1 MRRTVWTL
9 WIAGLSLKLLSS
21 AWDVSW
27 HFRLLRESVSPPHV
41 INVVGFLLISL
52 ALLLS
57 WRERDEATQPA
68 LNVILAGFA
77 VFLAAIPFDE
87 AWHRIMGLDL
97 TTWSPSHL
105 MLFYGTVVTIAGVV
119 LLFLAEA
126 GWRPG
131 TRVREARL
139 TRGQWGVFLLLLL
152 FLYEAL
158 AFPLGYNEYTVVGTW
173 NHLHGNSLYVVG
185 LEIQG
190 YADMVP
196 DPSYGGLPHVLYPAY
211 ALAAGILFAVLVRQA
226 TGVRGTA
233 LAVLAAFAVERFAAN
248 AVLAATGWP
257 TSAIPWHVV
266 AIGLAVE
273 MAWLVAEGAA
283 QRLVVTL
290 ALAVGGS
297 YAYWALASR
306 FLFTVPLDWA
316 TVPWATLASGLAFL
330 AALAVAERLGPMVEW
345 ANRDPTPYAGA
356 RAEAWLTARR

>member
-9 WIAGLSLKLLSS
+9 WIAGLALKLVSS

-27 HFRLLRESVSPPHV
+27 HFRLLRETISPPHV
-41 INVVGFLLISL
+41 VNMVGFVLISV

-57 WRERDEATQPA
+57 WRARTEATQPA

-77 VFLAAIPFDE
+77 VFLAAIPFDQ
-87 AWHRIMGLDL
+87 AWHQIFGLDL

-105 MLFYGTVVTIAGVV
+105 MLFYGTTITVAGIV

-139 TRGQWGVFLLLLL
+139 TPARWGVFGLLLL
-152 FLYEAL
+152 FLFEAL
-158 AFPLGYNEYTVVGTW
+158 AFPLGYNEYTVVGAW
-173 NHLHGNSLYVVG
+173 NHFHGNSLYVVG

-190 YADMVP
+190 YADMVK
-196 DPSYGGLPHVLYPAY
+196 DPYYGGLPHVLYPAY
-211 ALAAGILFAVLVRQA
+211 ALAIGILFAVLVRQV
-226 TGVRGTA
+226 TGVRGVA
-233 LAVLAAFAVERFAAN
+233 LGVLAAFAVERFAAN

-257 TSAIPWHVV
+257 ISAVPWHVV
-266 AIGLAVE
+266 AIGAAVE
-273 MAWLVAEGAA
+273 VAWIVAEGSA
-283 QRLVVTL
+283 QRLLVTL

-297 YAYWALASR
+297 YAYWALAPR
-306 FLFTVPLDWA
+306 LVFTVPLDWA
-316 TVPWATLASGLAFL
+316 TIPWAVLAGGVGFL
-330 AALAVAERLGPMVEW
+330 AANAMAERLGPMVEFV
-345 ANRDPTPYAGA
+345 NRDPTRYAGE